1 MKSAATALLLLPAV
15 LGVASA
21 KEAKRPNL
29 VLMVVDDL
37 VSRVRARGSEKA
49 WQEALVQGRR
59 GDSIVEEQGSTKDR

>member
-29 VLMVVDDL
+29 VMMVVDDL

-49 WQEALVQGRR
+49 WQKALVQGRR